1 MALSFDCQ
9 ETKSNTETLG
19 SNYTLSE
26 LRLICTQIKKNICS
40 IKTTTQLTISETPL
54 IEGIDIP
61 QSAADNPVSFRH
73 VVFTVQN
80 RLLYL
85 VQLKRLK
92 FQSSKSFCAL
102 KRIWASKYSKRW
114 LFHMFTILRVMFGET
129 SKLYFVQHV
138 VAFSVAN
145 SKSSWIFRSW
155 SAIYD
160 EIPMSSYCRELI
172 WRKP

>member
-85 VQLKRLK
+85 VQPKHLKL
-92 FQSSKSFCAL
+92 QLSKSFCAL
-102 KRIWASKYSKRW
+102 EWIWPSKYSKRW
-114 LFHMFTILRVMFGET
+114 LFHTFTILRVMFGET
-129 SKLYFVQHV
+129 SKCILCSMSWLSPSPIQKVPE
-138 VAFSVAN
+138 FSEAGVPFTM
-145 SKSSWIFRSW
+145 KSQCPVIAVF
-155 SAIYD
+155 
-160 EIPMSSYCRELI
+160 P
-172 WRKP
+172 